1 MTTEQELM
9 IGEKSFDMD
18 NFTTHTYKSVSIWY
32 DPYPSCKIDI
42 NDSKLNMTI
51 PNQGRFSLEQLN
63 VAITCLASILEKLV
77 DRELAR
83 QILDCYSRFR
93 ISNEGQE
100 LNIRNRGGRH

>member
-1 MTTEQELM
+1 MERKLV

-18 NFTTHTYKSVSIWY
+18 NFTTHTYKSVSIWH

-42 NDSKLNMTI
+42 NHPKFKKTT
-51 PNQGRFSLEQLN
+51 PAQGGFSLGQLD
-63 VAITCLASILEKLV
+63 VAVTCLASTLEELV

-83 QILDCYSRFR
+83 KVLGCYSRFG

-100 LNIRNRGGRH
+100 LNARNRRGRH